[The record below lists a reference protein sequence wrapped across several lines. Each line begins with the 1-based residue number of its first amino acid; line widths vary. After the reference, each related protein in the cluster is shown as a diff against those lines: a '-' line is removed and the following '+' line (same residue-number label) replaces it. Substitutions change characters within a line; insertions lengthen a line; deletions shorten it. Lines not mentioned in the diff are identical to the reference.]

1 MIGSMSKR
9 VYLDYNASSP
19 LDPRVTAEMSRA
31 MQLFGNASSIHSE
44 GREARALI
52 DEARVHVAELLHCD
66 HRRVVFTSGGTEAN
80 NLAILGAARA
90 NREKGRHIIT
100 SAIEHS
106 SVLGA
111 CRHLQTEGFE
121 VSFVSPTPEG
131 IIEVD
136 TVLSAIREDT
146 ILISVMMANNEVG
159 TLQPV
164 REMAALA
171 HERGILLHTDA
182 VQALGKVSVDVQN
195 LGADLVSVSAH
206 KIYGPKGAGALYV
219 DQNAQIAPL
228 FFGGTHERGLRPGTE
243 NHIAIHGF
251 GVAAALLVKE
261 GLPDLLFL
269 RDRLEAG
276 LRKTSM
282 TIVCKDS
289 PRLPNTVN
297 FFSASWTGESMV
309 MALDLEGI
317 AISNGSACSAGI
329 IEPSHV
335 IQALGYN
342 EELARSVIR
351 VSFGK
356 FTTLEEIDYFL
367 QVIHHLERIGTGV
380 VS

>member
-1 MIGSMSKR
+1 MSKR

-19 LDPRVTAEMSRA
+19 LDPRVSEEIARV

-52 DEARVHVAELLHCD
+52 DEARVHVAELLCCD
-66 HRRVVFTSGGTEAN
+66 HRRIAFTSGGTEAN

-90 NREKGRHIIT
+90 NRRKGNHVIT
-100 SAIEHS
+100 SGIEHS

-111 CRHLQTEGFE
+111 CRHLQNEGFE
-121 VSFVSPTPEG
+121 VSFVPPTVDG
-131 IIEVD
+131 IIEVSA
-136 TVLSAIREDT
+136 VLNAIRKDT

-182 VQALGKVSVDVQN
+182 VQALGKVPVDVDA

-219 DQNAQIAPL
+219 GPNAEIAPL

-251 GVAAALLVKE
+251 GMAAALLAQE
-261 GLPDLLFL
+261 GLPDLLSL
-269 RDRLEAG
+269 RDRLETG
-276 LRKTSM
+276 LRQTSM
-282 TIVCKDS
+282 TIVCKDA

-297 FFSASWTGESMV
+297 FFSHSWTGESMV

-335 IQALGYN
+335 ILALGYN

-356 FTTLEEIDYFL
+356 FTTPEEIDYFL
-367 QVIHHLERIGTGV
+367 RVIHHLESVGTGAV
-380 VS
+380 L

>member
-19 LDPRVTAEMSRA
+19 LDPRVSAEIARV

-52 DEARVHVAELLHCD
+52 DEARVQLAALLRCD
-66 HRRVVFTSGGTEAN
+66 HRQIVFTSGGTEAN

-90 NREKGRHIIT
+90 NRERGGHIIT

-111 CRHLQTEGFE
+111 FGHLQKEGFE
-121 VSFVSPTPEG
+121 VSFVPPTSEG
-131 IIEVD
+131 IIAASAVSEV
-136 TVLSAIREDT
+136 IREDT
-146 ILISVMMANNEVG
+146 VLISIMMANNEVG

-164 REMAALA
+164 RDISALA
-171 HERGILLHTDA
+171 HDRGILLHTDA
-182 VQALGKVSVDVQN
+182 VQALGKVSLDVQD
-195 LGADLVSVSAH
+195 LGADLVSVSSH
-206 KIYGPKGAGALYV
+206 KICGPKGAGALYL
-219 DQNAQIAPL
+219 DKNAQIAPL
-228 FFGGTHERGLRPGTE
+228 VFGGTHERGLRPGTE
-243 NHIAIHGF
+243 NHVAIHGF
-251 GVAAALLVKE
+251 GVAAALLVNE
-261 GLPDLLFL
+261 GLPDLISL

-276 LRKTSM
+276 LRQTSM
-282 TIVCKDS
+282 TIVCKEA

-297 FFSASWTGESMV
+297 FFSPSWTGESMV

-356 FTTLEEIDYFL
+356 FTTPEEIDYFL
-367 QVIHHLERIGTGV
+367 QVIHHLESIGTGV